1 MNYYTTIEQSKKL
14 LELGLNP
21 KTSDCN
27 WQHAPGYENYEG
39 KITGFWDDPEWGQS
53 GDSKDLPCWSL
64 GALLDVMPKIIY
76 KEHDMFGWDLYPT
89 NKNIRLA
96 YIKYGNVNT
105 PDYQEIVFHE
115 INEKTPIEAI
125 YSMVVWLLENE
136 YIKTEK
142 K

>member
-1 MNYYTTIEQSKKL
+1 MNYTTIEQSNRL
-14 LELGLNP
+14 LELGLDP

-27 WQHAPGYENYEG
+27 WQHAPGYENYDG

-64 GALLDVMPKIIY
+64 GALLELIPDIPDCTILFAKSECEYGMCITPL
-76 KEHDMFGWDLYPT
+76 DSG
-89 NKNIRLA
+89 LA
-96 YIKYGNVNT
+96 L
-105 PDYQEIVFHE
+105 
-115 INEKTPIEAI
+115 NEIEANNPFEVVYNMI
-125 YSMVVWLLENE
+125 VWLIENG